1 MQFLIYNFIVMN
13 ERIVF
18 MGTPN
23 FAANVLEGLLANNY
37 NIVGVVTQT
46 DKKVGRKQ
54 VLSPSPVKE
63 VALKHN
69 LKVFTPISVKED
81 YQNIID
87 LDPELII
94 TCAYGQF
101 IPSALI
107 EYPKF
112 KSINTHASLL
122 PKYRGGA
129 PIQRSIINGDKKTGI
144 SIIYMTKKMD
154 AGDILYSKEIDID
167 INDTN
172 ATLFKKLSDVARDSL
187 LEFLPLFFKGEFN
200 RISQNEQ
207 EATFA
212 YNLDKQDEYIN
223 FNRDVLKVY
232 NHIRGLLDNPGAS
245 GIMKDKKYKFIKVG
259 FDYCDNTSP
268 CTFKGLE
275 NDYLRIDCQNGF
287 IKVFEIRPEGKNTLD
302 SKSFFNGS
310 GKNLIGEKF
319 KENYE

>member
-1 MQFLIYNFIVMN
+1 MN

-23 FAANVLEGLLANNY
+23 FAANVLRGLLSNNY
-37 NIVGVVTQT
+37 NIVGVVTQI

-54 VLSPSPVKE
+54 ILTPSPVKE

-69 LKVFTPISVKED
+69 LRVFTPICIKDD

-101 IPSALI
+101 IPNELI
-107 EYPKF
+107 EYPKY
-112 KSINTHASLL
+112 KSINTHGSLL

-154 AGDILYSKEIDID
+154 AGDILYTKEIDID

-172 ATLFKKLSDVARDSL
+172 ATLFEKLSNVARDSL
-187 LEFLPLFFKGEFN
+187 LEFLPSFFKGEFS
-200 RISQNEQ
+200 RVPQNEL

-212 YNLDKQDEYIN
+212 YNLTKQDEYIN
-223 FNRDVLKVY
+223 FNDDVLKTY
-232 NHIRGLLDNPGAS
+232 NHIRGLLDNPGAYS
-245 GIMKDKKYKFIKVG
+245 IMIDKKYKFMKVG
-259 FDYCDNTSP
+259 FDYSDNTSP